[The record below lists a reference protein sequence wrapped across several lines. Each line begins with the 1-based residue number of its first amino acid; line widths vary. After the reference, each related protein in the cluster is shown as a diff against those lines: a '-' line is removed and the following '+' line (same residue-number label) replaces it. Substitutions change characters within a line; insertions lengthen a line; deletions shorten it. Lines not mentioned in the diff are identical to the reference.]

1 MPLTT
6 GGACVKYLSWL
17 LKAALFFVVFAF
29 AINNLDDVQV
39 HFFFG
44 HTWHAPLVLVVLAAL
59 IVGLMLGVLLMM
71 PLWLRARQALKAKQ
85 AASPNAQ
92 PHTQETSTEQPP
104 YGI

>member
-1 MPLTT
+1 M
-6 GGACVKYLSWL
+6 KYLSWL

-44 HTWHAPLVLVVLAAL
+44 HTWQAPLVLVVLAAL
-59 IVGLMLGVLLMM
+59 ILGLVLGVLLMM
-71 PLWLRARQALKAKQ
+71 PLWLRARHALKAKQ
-85 AASPNAQ
+85 AAN
-92 PHTQETSTEQPP
+92 TSTPAQIQENPNEQPP